1 MMDKVEKS
9 PHYDVIIEKMLAG
22 ESDRSISDWLATQ
35 GESIGH
41 VTIYK
46 HRKNKFEK
54 KEAEIEEFIEAADK
68 GEIEPAVVIHS
79 EDLELCKIVM
89 DAAKKL
95 RLEVNEDQKTTVLD
109 IYKLALQAATL
120 KQKIL
125 NENKPKTLNQ
135 TVILN
140 VPEDPKL
147 RSKARD
153 VVQQIISSKD

>member
-1 MMDKVEKS
+1 MGKVEDS
-9 PHYDVIIEKMLAG
+9 PHYDIIIEKLLDG
-22 ESDRSISDWLATQ
+22 ESDRMISDWLKSQ
-35 GESIGH
+35 GEQIAYG
-41 VTIYK
+41 TIFNY
-46 HRKNKFEK
+46 RKNVFNKKSTEIDLFE
-54 KEAEIEEFIEAADK
+54 EARDEGI
-68 GEIEPAVVIHS
+68 IEPAYVTKS
-79 EDLELCKIVM
+79 EDLELCNIVM

-95 RLEVNEDQKTTVLD
+95 RLEVNEDQKTTILD

-125 NENKPKTLNQ
+125 NENKPKTLQQ

-153 VVQQIISSKD
+153 VIQQIMAGKG

>member
-1 MMDKVEKS
+1 MGKVEDS
-9 PHYDVIIEKMLAG
+9 PHYDIIIEKMLAG
-22 ESDRSISDWLATQ
+22 EKDRVIADWLDTQ
-35 GESIGH
+35 GEHISYS
-41 VTIYK
+41 TIFNY
-46 HRKNKFEK
+46 RKNVFNKKTTEIDLFEDAM
-54 KEAEIEEFIEAADK
+54 EQ
-68 GEIEPAVVIHS
+68 GVIEPAVVIHS
-79 EDLELCKIVM
+79 EDLELCNIVI
-89 DAAKKL
+89 DAAKRL
-95 RLEVNEDQKTTVLD
+95 RLEVNEDQKTTALD
-109 IYKLALQAATL
+109 IYKIALQAATL